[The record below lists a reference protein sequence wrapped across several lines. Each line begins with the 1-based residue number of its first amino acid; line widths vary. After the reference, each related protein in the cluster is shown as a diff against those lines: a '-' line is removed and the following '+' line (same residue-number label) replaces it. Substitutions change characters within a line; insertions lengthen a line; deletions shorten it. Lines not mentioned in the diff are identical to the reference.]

1 MRIANSGSAVRIAC
15 GNGRLRIV
23 KFRVV
28 MRVGKVG
35 RCGVD
40 GMGGRS
46 IMDDG
51 KVGVPPPQIFVP
63 FPHDIFYKPTIVYN
77 PTYAKKG

>member
-1 MRIANSGSAVRIAC
+1 
-15 GNGRLRIV
+15 
-23 KFRVV
+23 

-46 IMDDG
+46 IINEG